1 VDNARWLSAR
11 PSALPTP
18 FERHLA
24 DMTRHLPP
32 SLRQAAF
39 SLMALAMG
47 CQAAAACQTRAV
59 PSDQVTA
66 PVEGTIAQAF
76 SCKDAEGEQLF
87 VETRLPGLVVNGKL
101 QATAVS
107 FYKFTLQTNGKPNKR
122 WQARD
127 FVPADSRLSR
137 SPKVD
142 RFTAQ
147 DVDGDGVL
155 EAFIAYSVPGQ
166 SGNPDEGK
174 LLVFFKDRKYAV
186 RGALALAPDGF
197 STRTLDPAFATL
209 PLAVQNHALGLWD
222 TVALPQSR
230 QRSGGLTVSQGP
242 QH

>member
-1 VDNARWLSAR
+1 MRADSAYRCADAFQPLAYMNRPKLHPLRLAALSLL
-11 PSALPTP
+11 AL
-18 FERHLA
+18 
-24 DMTRHLPP
+24 
-32 SLRQAAF
+32 
-39 SLMALAMG
+39 LMGSQHAW
-47 CQAAAACQTRAV
+47 ACQTRAV
-59 PSDQVTA
+59 PIEQVTA
-66 PVEGTIAQAF
+66 PVEGKVAQAF

-87 VETRLPGLVVNGKL
+87 VETRLPGNVVNGKL
-101 QATAVS
+101 QPTAVS
-107 FYKFTLQTNGKPNKR
+107 FYKFTLQANGKANKR

-137 SPKVD
+137 SPKVE

-186 RGALALAPDGF
+186 RGAVALAPDGF
-197 STRTLDPAFATL
+197 STRTLDAAFATL
-209 PLAVQNHALGLWD
+209 PAAVQNHALGLWD
-222 TVALPQSR
+222 TVALPQAR

-242 QH
+242 LH

>member
-1 VDNARWLSAR
+1 MIRPTAHLSRLLALSA
-11 PSALPTP
+11 LT
-18 FERHLA
+18 L
-24 DMTRHLPP
+24 TT
-32 SLRQAAF
+32 
-39 SLMALAMG
+39 G
-47 CQAAAACQTRAV
+47 CQARACQTHAV
-59 PSDQVTA
+59 PPEQVTA
-66 PVEGTIAQAF
+66 PVEGKVAQAF
-76 SCKDAEGEQLF
+76 SCKDAEGEQIF
-87 VETRLPGLVVNGKL
+87 IETRLPGNVVNGKL
-101 QATAVS
+101 QPTAVS
-107 FYKFTLQTNGKPNKR
+107 FYKFTLQANGKAAKR

-137 SPKVD
+137 SPKVE

-155 EAFIAYSVPGQ
+155 EAFIAYAVPGQ

-186 RGALALAPDGF
+186 RGAVALAPEGF
-197 STRTLDPAFATL
+197 STRTLDPSFATL
-209 PLAVQNHALGLWD
+209 PSAVQTHALGLWD

>member
-1 VDNARWLSAR
+1 
-11 PSALPTP
+11 
-18 FERHLA
+18 
-24 DMTRHLPP
+24 MTRHLPQT
-32 SLRQAAF
+32 LRQAAF
-39 SLMALAMG
+39 SLMTLAMG

-59 PSDQVTA
+59 PIDQVTA
-66 PVEGTIAQAF
+66 PVEGKIAQAF

-87 VETRLPGLVVNGKL
+87 VETRLPGTVVNGKL
-101 QATAVS
+101 QPTAVS
-107 FYKFTLQTNGKPNKR
+107 FYKFTLQASGKPNKR

-137 SPKVD
+137 SSKVD

-147 DVDGDGVL
+147 DVDGDGIL

-197 STRTLDPAFATL
+197 STRTLDPAFSTL
-209 PLAVQNHALGLWD
+209 PVAVQNHALGLWD

-230 QRSGGLTVSQGP
+230 QRSGGMTVSQGP
-242 QH
+242 LH